1 MRWLAVQLICFYKR
15 WLSPALPVSCR
26 FQPTC
31 SEYAMEAV
39 DRHGI
44 LCGALLAL
52 ARVARCN
59 PLGGSGYDP
68 VRRDLGFKIFDFRLK
83 VHGGHCLGG
92 VRTKTTQSEI

>member
-1 MRWLAVQLICFYKR
+1 MRWLAGKLICFYKR
-15 WLSPALPVSCR
+15 WISPALPVSCR

-39 DRHGI
+39 DRHGF

-59 PLGGSGYDP
+59 PLGGSGHDP
-68 VRRDLGFKIFDFRLK
+68 VPNLRFKISDFKLK
-83 VHGGHCLGG
+83 RQRDH
-92 VRTKTTQSEI
+92 SI